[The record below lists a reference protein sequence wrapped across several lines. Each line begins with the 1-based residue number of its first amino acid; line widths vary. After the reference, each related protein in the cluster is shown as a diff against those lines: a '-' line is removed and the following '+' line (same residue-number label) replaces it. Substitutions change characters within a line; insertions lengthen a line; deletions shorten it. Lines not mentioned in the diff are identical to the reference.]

1 MLQYLTKFSL
11 EFFYVAIAAI
21 GGIARYFQLYLETGE
36 FKFTRF
42 LAHTFV
48 SAFSGVMFG
57 QVGGSLLGLENIS
70 LMAVVGMG
78 GYMGSETLKFLE
90 KKLERNENTPPSR

>member
-1 MLQYLTKFSL
+1 MFKYLTTFSL
-11 EFFYVAIAAI
+11 ELFYVLIAAV
-21 GGIARYFQLYLETGE
+21 GGMARYFQLYLETGE

-57 QVGGSLLGLENIS
+57 QVGGSILGLENVS

-78 GYMGSETLKFLE
+78 GYMGSETLKFIEKRLE
-90 KKLERNENTPPSR
+90 KNENTTSPR